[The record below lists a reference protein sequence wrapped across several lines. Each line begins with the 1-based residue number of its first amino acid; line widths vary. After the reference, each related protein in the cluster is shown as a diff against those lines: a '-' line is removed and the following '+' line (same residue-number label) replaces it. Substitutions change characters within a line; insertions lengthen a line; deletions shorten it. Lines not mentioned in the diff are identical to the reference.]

1 MTNQTDVLGY
11 FHDFGADFVR
21 EMVCAGSALPGIVE
35 NTPQKG
41 IFLIKNR
48 FELYLLD

>member
-1 MTNQTDVLGY
+1 MTNQTHVLGY
-11 FHDFGADFVR
+11 FHDFGADFAR
-21 EMVCAGSALPGIVE
+21 EMVSVGSALPDIVE

-48 FELYLLD
+48 FK